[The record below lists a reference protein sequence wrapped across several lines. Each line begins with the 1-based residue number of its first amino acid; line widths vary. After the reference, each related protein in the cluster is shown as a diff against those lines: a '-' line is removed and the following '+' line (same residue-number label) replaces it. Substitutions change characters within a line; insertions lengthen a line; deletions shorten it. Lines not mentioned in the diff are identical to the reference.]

1 MENGS
6 EDSAGKT
13 PEELAAEKANAEAK
27 SAEETKNAEEQSKL
41 LGLTPEEYIQMIRE
55 TRAEAKEKRLRLKE
69 VTEKLS
75 AYEKAELAAK
85 EKELKEKGKYKELLD
100 AKDKLISEYEPKV
113 KEFEEYISNKKN
125 AVKKDLETAGVWTES
140 LNKLPLT
147 ELEAIA
153 EKFKTKTPTD
163 SSRNFSS
170 NGNGYEK
177 TPEEKMAGIYKT

>member
-6 EDSAGKT
+6 EDSNENKT
-13 PEELAAEKANAEAK
+13 PEELSAEKAKADAEAK
-27 SAEETKNAEEQSKL
+27 HAEEQSKL
-41 LGLTPEEYIQMIRE
+41 LGLSPEEYIQMIRE
-55 TRAEAKEKRLRLKE
+55 TRAEAKEKRLKLKE
-69 VTEKLS
+69 ATEKLS
-75 AYEKAELAAK
+75 AYEKAEADAK
-85 EKELKEKGKYKELLD
+85 EKDLKQKGKYDEIIS

-113 KEFEEYISNKKN
+113 KEFEEYINKKKQ

-163 SSRNFSS
+163 SSRNFVN
-170 NGNGYEK
+170 NGKGYEK
-177 TPEEKMAGIYKT
+177 TPEEKMAGIYKS